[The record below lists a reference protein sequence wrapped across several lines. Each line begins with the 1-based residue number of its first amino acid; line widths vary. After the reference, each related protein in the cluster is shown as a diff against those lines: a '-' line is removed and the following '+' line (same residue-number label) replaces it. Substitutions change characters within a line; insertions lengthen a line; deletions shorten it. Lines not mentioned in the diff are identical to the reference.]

1 MVGNYGGK
9 KEKEKDLRDSLLSP
23 VQITLNFF
31 GGSHA
36 ISKVSLGGLETTLS
50 QGLQF
55 LDFSVLGV

>member
-1 MVGNYGGK
+1 MERLKGK
-9 KEKEKDLRDSLLSP
+9 KKKEDVRDSLLSP

-36 ISKVSLGGLETTLS
+36 ISKVCLGGFETALS

-55 LDFSVLGV
+55 